1 VAIHDHFSGVAA
13 DYARYRP
20 DYPAAL
26 FDWLADVAPR
36 RETAWDCACGSGQ
49 ATAPLAAR
57 FSRVAATDV
66 SVDQLRKAPSLGN
79 VVFAAGAAE
88 AAPLAGRSADCV
100 VVGQALHWFDLQA
113 FCDEVRRVLVPG
125 GVVAAWTYGPPA
137 LNDQKINEVVRQFI
151 TVTLEPWWP
160 PEIAHVLDG
169 YASLTLPFAAIETP
183 SFDMTASWTLPHF
196 LDFVRTWSGVAR
208 FVTGC
213 GTDPVDKLAAELRP
227 LWGPRKDPRTIRWT
241 LTMRTGR
248 R

>member
-113 FCDEVRRVLVPG
+113 FCDEARRVLVPG
-125 GVVAAWTYGPPA
+125 GVVAAWTYGLPA
-137 LNDQKINEVVRQFI
+137 VDDPEIEDLIRGFVAG
-151 TVTLEPWWP
+151 TLGPWWP
-160 PEIAHVLDG
+160 PEVAHVLDG
-169 YASLTLPFAAIETP
+169 YTSLELPFTGLEPP
-183 SFDMTASWTLPHF
+183 SFEMAAGWTLGRF

-208 FVTGC
+208 FVKEIGE
-213 GTDPVDKLAAELRP
+213 DPVEKLAADL
-227 LWGPRKDPRTIRWT
+227 GPRWSATGDRRNVRWRLKVRAGRT
-241 LTMRTGR
+241 
-248 R
+248 